1 MWINQKKRK
10 MARKGKRMMKLSF
23 STLSI
28 PCNRAL
34 WQKLQGKKE
43 ESIKAPETEEGIE
56 KHKLFRRAIET
67 GEWEQAGN
75 EIEKKWYPP
84 CEYERYEIER
94 KIEIRIKKHI
104 LIGQIDAIL
113 YSSFKNEIMVIEAKS
128 ESLIIPRTRK
138 QLRYYIFYLLLQD
151 PTKSYFAGVY
161 FLNWGTFE
169 LIRKKPYTEKDLT
182 FLKYEIEK
190 DIVRAERIRDSTSEP
205 NPEPSSYCLWCPYP
219 FSCPEYPF
227 DKSNIDKIYQEYLK
241 LKGKL
246 KACETLLKSFCKKNN
261 VFLTNG
267 EEKTGFF
274 PTQTLKIDKTG
285 LLQYCK
291 EQGIPISLLFNPDT
305 QVFKNMCKENED
317 LTHFVEIVE
326 KPKWGT
332 KKEGKNG
339 NIETITKI

>member
-1 MWINQKKRK
+1 
-10 MARKGKRMMKLSF
+10 MKLSF

-28 PCNRAL
+28 LCERAL
-34 WQKLQGKKE
+34 YMKLKDKKR
-43 ESIKAPETEEGIE
+43 ESITTPEAEMGIE
-56 KHKLFRRAIET
+56 KHALFKRAIET
-67 GEWEQAGN
+67 RKWKQAG
-75 EIEKKWYPP
+75 IEAVNRKWYPP
-84 CEYERYEIER
+84 CEYDEYKTEQ
-94 KIEIRIKKHI
+94 KIEIKIKNHI
-104 LIGQIDAIL
+104 LKGKIDALLI
-113 YSSFKNEIMVIEAKS
+113 FKNEITVIEAKS

-205 NPEPSSYCLWCPYP
+205 NPEPSSYCLWCSHSL
-219 FSCPEYPF
+219 SCPEYPF
-227 DKSNIDKIYQEYLK
+227 DQEKIEKVYQEYLK
-241 LKGKL
+241 LKGKI